1 MWNVGGMIIPE
12 ENRSVL
18 KKTYSKATT
27 ATANTTWTLLNAD
40 RTSEWRSRLALVYG
54 TAMLSSEL

>member
-12 ENRSVL
+12 GNHTVL

-27 ATANTTWTLLNAD
+27 TTANNTWTLQSAD